1 MTHLNEDKN
10 FIDDYVK
17 DNIRKGINIIQNTLE
32 GSQLNKWIPYYTG
45 YLYKDIL
52 DNFPGRTNKK
62 IFNSY
67 RKLTAD
73 GRLTFAQKKFEEMGY
88 DYFVQKRVKIRW

>member
-10 FIDDYVK
+10 FIDDHVK
-17 DNIRKGINIIQNTLE
+17 DNIRKGITKIQQTLD
-32 GSQLNKWIPYYTG
+32 GSKQGWILYYTG

-62 IFNSY
+62 IFKSY
-67 RKLTAD
+67 NKLTTD
-73 GRLTFAQKKFEEMGY
+73 GRLTFAQKRFEEMGY
-88 DYFVQKRVKIRW
+88 DYFVRKEVVIR

>member
-10 FIDDYVK
+10 FIDDHIK
-17 DNIRKGINIIQNTLE
+17 DNIRKGINIIQQTLE
-32 GSQLNKWIPYYTG
+32 GSKEGWIVYYTG

-67 RKLTAD
+67 RKLVD
-73 GRLTFAQKKFEEMGY
+73 DKRLTFTQKKFEEMGY
-88 DYFVQKRVKIRW
+88 DYFVQKRMKIR

>member
-10 FIDDYVK
+10 FIDDHVK
-17 DNIRKGINIIQNTLE
+17 DNIRRGITKIQQTLE
-32 GSQLNKWIPYYTG
+32 GSKQGWILYYTG

-67 RKLTAD
+67 KKFTGD
-73 GRLTFAQKKFEEMGY
+73 GRLTFAQKRFEEMGY
-88 DYFVQKRVKIRW
+88 DYFVQKRVRIK